1 MRRQKVKLYVLLALV
16 LLLLG
21 IAAFAPYLVP
31 FDPYEQNLSQALQA
45 PGGSHLLGTDR
56 YGRDMLSRVIM
67 GSQTTIYSALLL
79 VAVITVT
86 GTSVGLFC
94 GWRGGK
100 LDSLI
105 MRISDIFLAF
115 PGMVFAIAVAGVL
128 GGGILNAVIALAC
141 ISWPKFARLAR
152 SQVLMIKDAP
162 FVAAARLAGSGGTKI
177 VFRHILPNILGPV
190 LVTAT
195 LDIGTMMMEIA
206 GLSFLGLGAKP
217 PIAEWGSMM
226 SSGRSMLQTSPWV
239 ILAPGCAI
247 FVTVMLFN
255 LLGDT
260 VRDVMDPRQ
269 SVQHVERR

>member
-162 FVAAARLAGSGGTKI
+162 FLAAARLAGSGGTKI

-206 GLSFLGLGAKP
+206 GLSFLGLGAMP